1 MAPDQSPEAN
11 RYRISRLEQDVHD
24 LQVDVRSSARREA
37 LEEVQR
43 ELRGHDLGALKQTV
57 HDLAV
62 DHKELRSEMS
72 SLRRALY
79 TAALSVSGAAVLF
92 AATFFASQ

>member
-24 LQVDVRSSARREA
+24 LQIDLRSSARREA
-37 LEEVQR
+37 LEEIQR
-43 ELRGHDLGALKQTV
+43 ELRGHDLGALKRTV
-57 HDLAV
+57 SDLV
-62 DHKELRSEMS
+62 DDNKEVRQEMS

-79 TAALSVSGAAVLF
+79 TAAISVSVSAVLF